1 VIENM
6 KIASEISSR
15 QELNELKFILE
26 IFVVNTRIKQLAT
39 SP

>member
-1 VIENM
+1 M

-26 IFVVNTRIKQLAT
+26 IFVVNSRIRELT
-39 SP
+39 STH